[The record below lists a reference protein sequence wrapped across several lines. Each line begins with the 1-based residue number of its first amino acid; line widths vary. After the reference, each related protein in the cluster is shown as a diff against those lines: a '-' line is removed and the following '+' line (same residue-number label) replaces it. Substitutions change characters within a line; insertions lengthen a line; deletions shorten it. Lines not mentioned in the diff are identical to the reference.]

1 LRANGF
7 RKLCSAIW
15 IDIKVASERP
25 SPDESSDF
33 IRWTNLIRGGMK
45 EGRSLRGNRAS
56 FGHLRELKLKF
67 AFNIGH

>member
-7 RKLCSAIW
+7 RKLCSAIR
-15 IDIKVASERP
+15 IDIRVASERP

-45 EGRSLRGNRAS
+45 EGRSLRGNIAS
-56 FGHLRELKLKF
+56 FGHLREREVEICL
-67 AFNIGH
+67 